1 MSTLNKKKINIRG
14 MHCASCEVLIERKFK
29 QIPGIEKVK
38 VNQSKGE
45 AEIFYTKE
53 PSTEDLQNAIKSDG
67 YKISSEGSQKSS
79 GKEYVEIGAIF
90 VILIGLYLLFKQF
103 NLLPN
108 LGISNTMSYG
118 FVFLIGLIAATSTCM
133 AVTGGLLL
141 AVTTK
146 YNNLYPNLNSAQKFK
161 PHIYFNLGRVISYT
175 VLGGLVGL
183 IGSAITFSPKITGII
198 MIVVSI
204 LMMGIGVQMLN
215 IFPWLSFLQIKMP
228 KIIAHKVYESVST
241 QNPLAPF
248 LFGSST
254 FFFPCGFTQ
263 ALQLYVLTKGDFAT
277 GALIMFFFSLGT
289 LPGLLSLG
297 ALTSFVKGAIQKYVI
312 KVSAALIILI
322 GIFNISSGLVL
333 AGADL
338 GVLNSNSITG
348 YATAQVNIDDNVK
361 IVDGRQLVQMK
372 VVGLDYIPSK
382 FKVLQGIPVDFE
394 IDGTQARGCAQVLT
408 IPKLNIVEYLPREGT
423 KTISFTPNELG
434 SIPFRCTMGMT
445 TWGAAFEVVPN
456 TLGVKSAEVKD
467 SASLST
473 CNPEIANCDV
483 PNLNT
488 AQKLNMEVSRENGFY
503 PNVFT
508 VKKNIPVELEIDAK
522 LQLGGCMSTM
532 VIPDYNVAHYLKLG
546 KSILKFTPTKTG
558 VVTFTCS
565 MGSPLGQFIV
575 TD

>member
-1 MSTLNKKKINIRG
+1 MSTLTKKKINIRG

-29 QIPGIEKVK
+29 QIPGVEKVK

-67 YKISSEGSQKSS
+67 YKISLEGSQKPSR
-79 GKEYVEIGAIF
+79 KEYVEIGAIF
-90 VILIGLYLLFKQF
+90 IILIGLYLLFKQF

-161 PHIYFNLGRVISYT
+161 PHIYFNLGRIVSYT
-175 VLGGLVGL
+175 ILGGLVGL

-198 MIVVSI
+198 MITVSV
-204 LMMGIGVQMLN
+204 LMMGIGIQMLN

-322 GIFNISSGLVL
+322 GLFNISSGLVL

-338 GVLNSNSITG
+338 GGLSSNSITG

-361 IVDGRQLVQMK
+361 IVKGRQLVQMK

-408 IPKLNIVEYLPREGT
+408 IPNLNIVEYLPREGT
-423 KTISFTPNELG
+423 KTISFTPQELG
-434 SIPFRCTMGMT
+434 TIPFRCTMGMT
-445 TWGAAFEVVPN
+445 TWGAAFEVIPN
-456 TLGVKSAEVKD
+456 TKGIAP
-467 SASLST
+467 ST
-473 CNPEIANCDV
+473 KPSETQTVACNPEIQDCLV
-483 PNLNT
+483 QNLNT
-488 AQKLNMEVSRENGFY
+488 AQKLNMEISRENGFY

-532 VIPDYNVAHYLKLG
+532 VIPDYNIAHYLKLG